1 MHTLVPAVPSYLVG
15 LVLLVPSAALMI
27 ACAVC
32 PCVWVWR
39 AWRRDPPVS
48 GRADNSVKRVRQ
60 NVSVEFIVPENVV
73 GYVIGRH
80 GTSIRQVE
88 EESGARV
95 HFKDQQGSKDKVR
108 TNMVTFIYC
117 FKFNILSIAN
127 SP

>member
-1 MHTLVPAVPSYLVG
+1 MYRRVYTYPVVPGYLVG
-15 LVLLVPSAALMI
+15 LVLLVPSAALMV

-39 AWRRDPPVS
+39 AWRRDPAVC
-48 GRADNSVKRVRQ
+48 GRVDNSVKRVRQ
-60 NVSVEFIVPENVV
+60 NVSVEFTIPESVV

-80 GTSIRQVE
+80 GASIRQLE

-108 TNMVTFIYC
+108 TAIVTFHIYGP
-117 FKFNILSIAN
+117 AN
-127 SP
+127 FLP